1 MQHAD
6 KIYVAGHTGMVG
18 GALVNKL
25 QSLGFTNIVTRSRE
39 QLDLLDQAAVTAFFE
54 QEKPAYVFMAAGK
67 TGGIYANITYRADFI
82 YENTVMQSNVIHQS
96 FLHEVAKLMF
106 YACSSIYPKQCPQPM
121 HEDHVLSGLLEPTNE
136 PFAVAKITGLKM
148 CEAYNRQYGTDF
160 ITLIPTN
167 IYGPGQRYDP
177 VNSPVIP
184 ALIQK
189 FHEAKLAGQSVVTL
203 WGTGRPTRD
212 FMHVEDL
219 AEASIYLMQNYEG
232 NVLINVGTGK
242 GCMIAQLAEIIKRVV
257 GFAGEIAYD
266 DSRPDGVA
274 TKLLDVS
281 RINDLGWRHKI
292 DIEEGIRRM
301 YQEGTYD
308 PCR

>member
-1 MQHAD
+1 MQHDD

-18 GALVNKL
+18 VALVNKL
-25 QSLGFTNIVTRSRE
+25 QALGFAKIVTRSRA
-39 QLDLLDQAAVTAFFE
+39 QLDLMDQAAVAAFFE
-54 QEKPAYVFMAAGK
+54 REKPAYVFMAAGK

-82 YENTVMQSNVIHQS
+82 YENIVMQSNVIHQS
-96 FLHEVAKLMF
+96 FLHEVTKLMF
-106 YACSSIYPKQCPQPM
+106 YACSSIYPKQCSQPM
-121 HEDHVLSGLLEPTNE
+121 HEDYVLSGPLEPTNE
-136 PFAVAKITGLKM
+136 PFAVAKIAGLKI

-203 WGTGRPTRD
+203 WGTGRPKRD
-212 FMHVEDL
+212 FMHVADL

-242 GCMIAQLAEIIKRVV
+242 GCMIAQLAEIIKRAV
-257 GFAGEIAYD
+257 GFDGQIAYD

-281 RINDLGWRHKI
+281 RINDLGWRHQI
-292 DIEEGIRRM
+292 DIEAGIRRM

-308 PCR
+308 PRR